1 MDVKLVVQKRG
12 APQAFH
18 MRGPEMIIGRQK
30 GCGVR
35 IPSGMVSRQH
45 CLLSVHDDLLRVEDL
60 SSANGTLVNGRRI
73 GRREILRPGDK
84 LRIGPI
90 TFVVHYQLSQ
100 AALDRLLKE
109 DDDQLEI
116 VAVDDVE
123 IVGDGG
129 VELVLEGDE
138 EGPLA
143 VGDLALPPVT
153 DPLDAL
159 AQIEAAGGGATAPVT
174 PPKSKS
180 KRKKTPAP
188 PAPAAAAAEQ
198 FDDVD
203 VVEVPPSPKRVKF
216 SKIEAP
222 AAEDEPIAISPADDD
237 ESDGAPEAAP
247 DASQILGNKNWQLPT
262 GQDIRDILAQLEK
275 GKKA

>member
-1 MDVKLVVQKRG
+1 MDVKLVVQKSG
-12 APQAFH
+12 SPQAFH

-35 IPSGMVSRQH
+35 IPSGSVSRQH

-73 GRREILRPGDK
+73 GRRELLRPGDK
-84 LRIGPI
+84 LRVGPI

-100 AALDRLLKE
+100 AALDQILQ
-109 DDDQLEI
+109 DQDQLEI
-116 VAVDDVE
+116 VPVDDVE
-123 IVGDGG
+123 VVGNGVAE
-129 VELVLEGDE
+129 VELMLEGDE
-138 EGPLA
+138 AGPLP
-143 VGDLALPPVT
+143 VDDLALAPAV

-159 AQIEAAGGGATAPVT
+159 AQIEAAGGGSPP
-174 PPKSKS
+174 PPKPKT
-180 KRKKTPAP
+180 KRQTTPSP
-188 PAPAAAAAEQ
+188 RPAPAAPAAPQ

-203 VVEVPPSPKRVKF
+203 VVEPAASPPKRVKF
-216 SKIEAP
+216 SKVEPA

-237 ESDGAPEAAP
+237 EPEASP